1 MTHEE
6 AAELL
11 LDRSS
16 RERLRAATFFTQHAT
31 EADIPVLRRA
41 RQVES
46 DTYVLRRL
54 DAALARFM
62 ASAYT
67 SPAPTDQ
74 AIAIAESEAFAKA
87 IEWVGRL
94 ALHEMEGPLGR
105 VALYASLEVASY
117 ADSKIK
123 IELET
128 LQQIFSGVTVLVEA
142 SRSPSRTDFDLAQLI
157 SDIVTIEVAGRS
169 EVSMHGPRPFVVE
182 SDQALLRLAVG
193 NGIKN
198 AYEAIAEFG
207 SSNIEHP
214 IIVNWGR
221 SDREYW
227 VSVIDSGPGVK
238 GSIEERLRAGNST
251 KEGHLGFGL
260 AVAKQA
266 MESLNGSLELHSARG
281 SGASYDL
288 RWSIF

>member
-1 MTHEE
+1 MTREE

-11 LDRSS
+11 LDPSS
-16 RERLRAATFFTQHAT
+16 RERLRAAAFFAQHAI

-41 RQVES
+41 RQAEG

-54 DAALARFM
+54 DTALARFVATAY
-62 ASAYT
+62 ASNET
-67 SPAPTDQ
+67 TDQ
-74 AIAIAESEAFAKA
+74 AITIAESEAFAKA

-94 ALHEMEGPLGR
+94 VLHEMEGPLGR
-105 VALYASLEVASY
+105 VALYASREVASY

-123 IELET
+123 AELET
-128 LQQIFSGVTVLVEA
+128 LQQIFSGLTVLVEA
-142 SRSPSRTDFDLAQLI
+142 SRPASKTEFDLAQLI
-157 SDIVTIEVAGRS
+157 SDLVATEVAGRLD
-169 EVSMHGPRPFVVE
+169 VSMHGPKPFVVE
-182 SDQALLRLAVG
+182 SDRSLLRLAIG

-198 AYEAIAEFG
+198 AFEAVVEFG
-207 SSNIEHP
+207 SATVEHP

-238 GSIEERLRAGNST
+238 GSVEERLRAGDST

-266 MESLNGSLELHSARG
+266 MESLNGTIDLRSGRG
-281 SGASYDL
+281 NGASYEL
-288 RWSIF
+288 RWSII